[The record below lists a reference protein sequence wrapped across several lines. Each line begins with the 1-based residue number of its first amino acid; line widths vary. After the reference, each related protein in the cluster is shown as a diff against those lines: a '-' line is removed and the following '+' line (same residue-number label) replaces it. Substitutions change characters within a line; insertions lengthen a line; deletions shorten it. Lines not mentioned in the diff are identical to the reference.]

1 MKAHKSFNIILIIF
15 FSACII
21 APLVFASKHSGGV
34 STAENRDLAV
44 FPHFTTSDNKLN
56 VHFLSEF
63 ESWFNDHLGFREKL
77 VEGDSLLEYD
87 VFGKLTKTDTIVG
100 KDNWLYYT
108 TPDIIHNYQNLD
120 LPTQSQLDSWD
131 NSIEK
136 LNGYLKT
143 KNIPFIYTLNLDKQT
158 IYPENY
164 PSSIK
169 KTGAVS
175 RTDLFINSL
184 KDHPDLDSFT
194 PLQQLLNAKFSGKV
208 YYQNAD
214 NAHWNNTGSFIGYQ
228 IMMQHVKTYFPD
240 IKIFSKDDM
249 NIVGSKV
256 STKVYN
262 SVTFTEDNNLY
273 QLKCAPTAVETHGEL
288 DPLNLTY
295 PDLNYTYENSNK
307 NLPKLL
313 IFGDSYCYNFQLP
326 LIAESYS
333 QVVFIHTENID
344 KFQSLVDYYKP
355 DLVIYENV
363 ERMFGHDM
371 DLMAS
376 APVNVQPYSTYK
388 DLPVENK
395 PLLYIDT
402 CNNQLL
408 QSQNQLVISKE
419 ATLVN
424 LTGWAVDPKAGTTAG
439 DVFLKVG
446 DKYYTGS
453 YGITRTSVS
462 AVYGNPQYTNS
473 GFTFDVDAQDL
484 LNAGE
489 CSLVVISKDKTY
501 QYTPFVCKV
510 STK

>member
-1 MKAHKSFNIILIIF
+1 
-15 FSACII
+15 
-21 APLVFASKHSGGV
+21 
-34 STAENRDLAV
+34 
-44 FPHFTTSDNKLN
+44 
-56 VHFLSEF
+56 
-63 ESWFNDHLGFREKL
+63 
-77 VEGDSLLEYD
+77 
-87 VFGKLTKTDTIVG
+87 
-100 KDNWLYYT
+100 
-108 TPDIIHNYQNLD
+108 
-120 LPTQSQLDSWD
+120 
-131 NSIEK
+131 
-136 LNGYLKT
+136 
-143 KNIPFIYTLNLDKQT
+143 
-158 IYPENY
+158 
-164 PSSIK
+164 
-169 KTGAVS
+169 
-175 RTDLFINSL
+175 
-184 KDHPDLDSFT
+184 
-194 PLQQLLNAKFSGKV
+194 
-208 YYQNAD
+208 
-214 NAHWNNTGSFIGYQ
+214 
-228 IMMQHVKTYFPD
+228 
-240 IKIFSKDDM
+240 M
-249 NIVGSKV
+249 NIVDSKV

-262 SVTFTEDNNLY
+262 SVTFTEDNNWY
-273 QLKCAPTAVETHGEL
+273 QLKSAPTAVETHGEL

-295 PDLNYTYENSNK
+295 PNLNYTYENSNK

-326 LIAESYS
+326 LIAESFS

-376 APVNVQPYSTYK
+376 TPVNVQPYNTYK
-388 DLPVENK
+388 DLPLVNK

-408 QSQNQLVISKE
+408 QSQNQLVISKD
-419 ATLVN
+419 ATLIN
-424 LTGWAVDPKAGTTAG
+424 LTGWAVDPKAGTAAD

-473 GFTFDVDAQDL
+473 GFTFDVNAQDL

-501 QYTPFVCKV
+501 QYAPFVCKV